1 MSSALAGTHDRRL
14 IVGAVI
20 VGLFAAMAVAPSL
33 FTRHEPARLNLEGR
47 LTAPSQVHWLGTD
60 GTGNDVYTR
69 IVYGARTTLGTVL
82 AVLTIASLIGV
93 GIGSVSGYVGGRLD
107 GLLMRTTDV
116 FLAFPPLILALA
128 TNAVLG
134 RGLRQTVFA
143 VAFLWWPAYARLVR
157 GQILSVRE
165 QEFVESARVIGASRF
180 RVIRHMLPNVLDPV
194 IVRISLDAGFVAL
207 TAASLSYLGLGAQP
221 PTPEWG
227 RMVAEG
233 QMFLLDQWWV
243 AAFPGFV
250 LFTLVV
256 GFNLIGEALG
266 DRLHQGSGA
275 AVPGIAKSP
284 QPSRSREGGGGTA
297 VGIGPRGN
305 ELKER

>member
-1 MSSALAGTHDRRL
+1 MRASTLEFAMGSALFRRQDGRLVAGIA
-14 IVGAVI
+14 IVGVF
-20 VGLFAAMAVAPSL
+20 VTMAVAPWL
-33 FTRHEPARLNLEGR
+33 FTSLDPAGLNLEAR
-47 LTAPSQVHWLGTD
+47 LTPPSAAHWLGTD
-60 GTGNDVYTR
+60 ATGNDVYTR
-69 IVYGARTTLGTVL
+69 IVYGSRTTLGTVI
-82 AVLTIASLIGV
+82 AVLAIASVFGIA
-93 GIGSVSGYVGGRLD
+93 IGSLSGYVGGWLD

-157 GQILSVRE
+157 GQILALRE
-165 QEFVESARVIGASRF
+165 QEFVESARVIGASRL
-180 RVIRHMLPNVLDPV
+180 RIIRHMLPNVIDPV
-194 IVRISLDAGFVAL
+194 IVRVSLDAGFVAL

-221 PTPEWG
+221 PMPEWG

-243 AAFPGFV
+243 AAFPGIV
-250 LFTLVV
+250 LFILVV

-266 DRLHQGSGA
+266 DRIGQPYRESRV
-275 AVPGIAKSP
+275 AVPGTAK
-284 QPSRSREGGGGTA
+284 EK
-297 VGIGPRGN
+297 N
-305 ELKER
+305 

>member
-1 MSSALAGTHDRRL
+1 MRASTLEFAMGSALFRRHDGRLVAGIA
-14 IVGAVI
+14 IVGVF
-20 VGLFAAMAVAPSL
+20 VTMAAAPWIFTSL
-33 FTRHEPARLNLEGR
+33 DPAGLNLEAR
-47 LTAPSQVHWLGTD
+47 LMPPSAAHWLGTD
-60 GTGNDVYTR
+60 ATGNDIYTR
-69 IVYGARTTLGTVL
+69 IVYGSRTTLGTVV
-82 AVLTIASLIGV
+82 AVLAIASLFGIA
-93 GIGSVSGYVGGRLD
+93 IGSLSGYVGGWLD

-157 GQILSVRE
+157 GQILALRE
-165 QEFVESARVIGASRF
+165 QEFVESARVIGASRL
-180 RVIRHMLPNVLDPV
+180 RIIRHMLPNVIDPV
-194 IVRISLDAGFVAL
+194 IVRVSLDAGFVAL

-243 AAFPGFV
+243 AAFPGIV
-250 LFTLVV
+250 LFVLVV

-266 DRLHQGSGA
+266 DRIGQPYRGSGIA
-275 AVPGIAKSP
+275 AT
-284 QPSRSREGGGGTA
+284 GTA
-297 VGIGPRGN
+297 
-305 ELKER
+305 KEKN

>member
-1 MSSALAGTHDRRL
+1 MHDRRL
-14 IVGAVI
+14 VAGIVI
-20 VGLFAAMAVAPSL
+20 VGLFATMAVAPGL
-33 FTRHEPARLNLEGR
+33 FTSQDPAVLNLEGR
-47 LTAPSQVHWLGTD
+47 LTPPSSIHWLGTD
-60 GTGNDVYTR
+60 TTGNDVYTR
-69 IVYGARTTLGTVL
+69 IVHGSRTTLSTVIAVL
-82 AVLTIASLIGV
+82 AIASLVGV
-93 GIGSVSGYVGGRLD
+93 AIGSVSGYVGGRLD

-134 RGLRQTVFA
+134 RGLHQTVFA

-157 GQILSVRE
+157 GQILAVRE
-165 QEFVESARVIGASRF
+165 REFVESARVIGASRF
-180 RVIRHMLPNVLDPV
+180 RIIRHMIPNVIDPV
-194 IVRISLDAGFVAL
+194 IVRVSLDAGFVAL

-243 AAFPGFV
+243 AAFPGIV
-250 LFTLVV
+250 LFILVV

-266 DRLHQGSGA
+266 DRLNQPYRGSGVAVTGA
-275 AVPGIAKSP
+275 A
-284 QPSRSREGGGGTA
+284 
-297 VGIGPRGN
+297 
-305 ELKER
+305 KEKK

>member
-1 MSSALAGTHDRRL
+1 MGSALFRRQDGRLVAGIA
-14 IVGAVI
+14 IVGVF
-20 VGLFAAMAVAPSL
+20 VTMAVAPWL
-33 FTRHEPARLNLEGR
+33 FTSLDPAGLNLEAR
-47 LTAPSQVHWLGTD
+47 LMPPSAAHWLGTD
-60 GTGNDVYTR
+60 ATGNDVYTR
-69 IVYGARTTLGTVL
+69 IVYGSRTTLGTVI
-82 AVLTIASLIGV
+82 AVLAIASLFGIA
-93 GIGSVSGYVGGRLD
+93 IGSLSGYAGGWLD

-157 GQILSVRE
+157 GQILALRE

-180 RVIRHMLPNVLDPV
+180 RIIRHMIPNVIDPV

-243 AAFPGFV
+243 AAFPGIV
-250 LFTLVV
+250 LFVLVV

-266 DRLHQGSGA
+266 DRIGQPYRGSGA
-275 AVPGIAKSP
+275 AVT
-284 QPSRSREGGGGTA
+284 GTA
-297 VGIGPRGN
+297 
-305 ELKER
+305 KEKN

>member
-1 MSSALAGTHDRRL
+1 MRASTLEFAMGSALFRRQDGRLVAGIA
-14 IVGAVI
+14 IVGVF
-20 VGLFAAMAVAPSL
+20 VTMAVAPWL
-33 FTRHEPARLNLEGR
+33 FTSLDPAGLNLEAR
-47 LTAPSQVHWLGTD
+47 LTPPSAAHWLGTD
-60 GTGNDVYTR
+60 ATGNDVYTR
-69 IVYGARTTLGTVL
+69 IVYGSRTTLGTVI
-82 AVLTIASLIGV
+82 AVLAIASLFGIA
-93 GIGSVSGYVGGRLD
+93 IGSLSGYVGGWLD

-157 GQILSVRE
+157 GQILALRE
-165 QEFVESARVIGASRF
+165 QEFVESARVIGASRL
-180 RVIRHMLPNVLDPV
+180 RIIRHMLPNVIDPV
-194 IVRISLDAGFVAL
+194 IVRVSLDAGFVAL

-233 QMFLLDQWWV
+233 QIFLLDQWWV
-243 AAFPGFV
+243 AAFPGIV
-250 LFTLVV
+250 LFVLVV

-266 DRLHQGSGA
+266 DRIGQPYRGSG
-275 AVPGIAKSP
+275 VTVT
-284 QPSRSREGGGGTA
+284 GTA
-297 VGIGPRGN
+297 
-305 ELKER
+305 KEKN

>member
-1 MSSALAGTHDRRL
+1 MSNALFRTHDRRL
-14 IVGAVI
+14 VVGIVI
-20 VGLFAAMAVAPSL
+20 VGFFAAMAVAPWL
-33 FTRHEPARLNLEGR
+33 FTSQDPAGLNLEGR
-47 LTAPSQVHWLGTD
+47 LTPPSSLHWLGTD
-60 GTGNDVYTR
+60 ATGNDVYTR
-69 IVYGARTTLGTVL
+69 IVYGSRTTLSTVIAVL
-82 AVLTIASLIGV
+82 AIASLVGV
-93 GIGSVSGYVGGRLD
+93 AIGSVSGYAGGWLD

-157 GQILSVRE
+157 GQILALRR
-165 QEFVESARVIGASRF
+165 QEFVESARVIGAGRF
-180 RVIRHMLPNVLDPV
+180 RIIRHMLPNVIDPV
-194 IVRISLDAGFVAL
+194 IVRVSLDAGFVAL

-221 PTPEWG
+221 PTAEWG

-243 AAFPGFV
+243 AAFPGIV
-250 LFTLVV
+250 LFILVV

-266 DRLHQGSGA
+266 DRLNKPNRGSGV
-275 AVPGIAKSP
+275 AVAGPAK
-284 QPSRSREGGGGTA
+284 E
-297 VGIGPRGN
+297 
-305 ELKER
+305 K

>member
-1 MSSALAGTHDRRL
+1 MRGSTREFAMGSALFRRQDGRLVAGIA
-14 IVGAVI
+14 IVGAFVT
-20 VGLFAAMAVAPSL
+20 MAVAPWL
-33 FTRHEPARLNLEGR
+33 FTSLDPAGLNLEAR
-47 LTAPSQVHWLGTD
+47 LMPPSAAHWLGTD
-60 GTGNDVYTR
+60 ATGNDVYTR
-69 IVYGARTTLGTVL
+69 IVYGSRTTLGTVI
-82 AVLTIASLIGV
+82 AVLAIASLFGIAIGCL
-93 GIGSVSGYVGGRLD
+93 SGYAGGWLD

-157 GQILSVRE
+157 GQILALRE
-165 QEFVESARVIGASRF
+165 QEFVESARVIGASRL
-180 RVIRHMLPNVLDPV
+180 RIIRHMLPNVIDPV
-194 IVRISLDAGFVAL
+194 IVRVSLDAGFVAL

-243 AAFPGFV
+243 SAFPGIV
-250 LFTLVV
+250 LFVLVV

-266 DRLHQGSGA
+266 DRINQPYRGSGVAVTGA
-275 AVPGIAKSP
+275 A
-284 QPSRSREGGGGTA
+284 
-297 VGIGPRGN
+297 
-305 ELKER
+305 KEKN

>member
-1 MSSALAGTHDRRL
+1 MSSALVRTRDRRL
-14 IVGAVI
+14 VVGAVI
-20 VGLFAAMAVAPSL
+20 VGLFAAMAVAPWL
-33 FTRHEPARLNLEGR
+33 FTRQDPAGLHLEGR
-47 LTAPSQVHWLGTD
+47 LAAPSPMHWLGTD
-60 GTGNDVYTR
+60 GIGNDVYAR
-69 IVYGARTTLGTVL
+69 IVYGARTTLGTVV
-82 AVLTIASLIGV
+82 AVLAIASLVGV

-134 RGLRQTVFA
+134 RGLRQTMFA

-157 GQILSVRE
+157 GQILSVRQ

-180 RVIRHMLPNVLDPV
+180 RIIVRHMLPNVLDPV
-194 IVRISLDAGFVAL
+194 IVRVSLDAGFVAL

-243 AAFPGFV
+243 ATFPGFV
-250 LFTLVV
+250 LFALVI

-266 DRLHQGSGA
+266 DRLHQGSRI
-275 AVPGIAKSP
+275 AVAGVA
-284 QPSRSREGGGGTA
+284 
-297 VGIGPRGN
+297 
-305 ELKER
+305 KER

>member
-1 MSSALAGTHDRRL
+1 MSNALFRTHDRRL
-14 IVGAVI
+14 VVGIVI
-20 VGLFAAMAVAPSL
+20 VGFFAAMAVAPWL
-33 FTRHEPARLNLEGR
+33 FTSQDPAGLNLEGR
-47 LTAPSQVHWLGTD
+47 LTPPSSLHWLGTD
-60 GTGNDVYTR
+60 ATGNDVYTR
-69 IVYGARTTLGTVL
+69 IVYGSRTTLSTVIAVL
-82 AVLTIASLIGV
+82 AIASLVGV
-93 GIGSVSGYVGGRLD
+93 AIGSVSGYAGGWLD

-157 GQILSVRE
+157 GQILALRR
-165 QEFVESARVIGASRF
+165 QEFVESARVIGAGRF
-180 RVIRHMLPNVLDPV
+180 RIIRHMLPNVIDPV
-194 IVRISLDAGFVAL
+194 IVRVSLDAGFVAL

-221 PTPEWG
+221 PTAEWG

-243 AAFPGFV
+243 AACPGIV
-250 LFTLVV
+250 LFILVV

-266 DRLHQGSGA
+266 DRLNKPNRGSGV
-275 AVPGIAKSP
+275 AVAGPAK
-284 QPSRSREGGGGTA
+284 E
-297 VGIGPRGN
+297 
-305 ELKER
+305 K

>member
-1 MSSALAGTHDRRL
+1 MRASTREFAMGSALFRRHDGRLVAG
-14 IVGAVI
+14 IVI
-20 VGLFAAMAVAPSL
+20 VGMFVTMAVAPWL
-33 FTRHEPARLNLEGR
+33 FTSLDPAGLNLEAR
-47 LTAPSQVHWLGTD
+47 LTPPSAAHWLGTD
-60 GTGNDVYTR
+60 ATGNDVYTR
-69 IVYGARTTLGTVL
+69 IVYGSRTTLGTVI
-82 AVLTIASLIGV
+82 AVLAIASVFGIA
-93 GIGSVSGYVGGRLD
+93 IGSLSGYVGGWLD

-157 GQILSVRE
+157 GQILALRE
-165 QEFVESARVIGASRF
+165 QEFVESARVIGASRL
-180 RVIRHMLPNVLDPV
+180 RIIRHMLPNVIDPV

-221 PTPEWG
+221 PMPEWG

-233 QMFLLDQWWV
+233 QIFLLDQWWV
-243 AAFPGFV
+243 AAFPGIV
-250 LFTLVV
+250 LFVLVV

-266 DRLHQGSGA
+266 DRIGQPYRESRV
-275 AVPGIAKSP
+275 AVPGTAK
-284 QPSRSREGGGGTA
+284 EK
-297 VGIGPRGN
+297 N
-305 ELKER
+305 

>member
-1 MSSALAGTHDRRL
+1 MHASTREFAMGRALLRRHDGRLVAGIA
-14 IVGAVI
+14 IVGIFVT
-20 VGLFAAMAVAPSL
+20 MAVAPWL
-33 FTRHEPARLNLEGR
+33 FTSLDPAGLNLQARLMP
-47 LTAPSQVHWLGTD
+47 PSAAHWLGTD
-60 GTGNDVYTR
+60 ATGNDVYTR
-69 IVYGARTTLGTVL
+69 IVYGSRTTLGTVI
-82 AVLTIASLIGV
+82 AVLAIASLFGIA
-93 GIGSVSGYVGGRLD
+93 IGSLSGYVGGWLD

-157 GQILSVRE
+157 GQILALRE
-165 QEFVESARVIGASRF
+165 QEFVESARVIGASRL
-180 RVIRHMLPNVLDPV
+180 RIIRHMLPNVIDPV
-194 IVRISLDAGFVAL
+194 IVRVSLDAGFVAL

-243 AAFPGFV
+243 AAFPGIV
-250 LFTLVV
+250 LFVLVV

-266 DRLHQGSGA
+266 DRINQPYRGSGVAVTGA
-275 AVPGIAKSP
+275 A
-284 QPSRSREGGGGTA
+284 
-297 VGIGPRGN
+297 
-305 ELKER
+305 KEKN

>member
-1 MSSALAGTHDRRL
+1 MRASTREFAMGSALFRGHDGRLVAGIA
-14 IVGAVI
+14 IVGI
-20 VGLFAAMAVAPSL
+20 FAAMAVAPWL
-33 FTRHEPARLNLEGR
+33 FTSLDPAGLHLEARL
-47 LTAPSQVHWLGTD
+47 TPPSAAHWFGTD
-60 GTGNDVYTR
+60 ATGNDVYTR
-69 IVYGARTTLGTVL
+69 VVYGSRTTLGTVI
-82 AVLTIASLIGV
+82 AVLAIASLFGIA
-93 GIGSVSGYVGGRLD
+93 IGSLSGYAGGWLD

-157 GQILSVRE
+157 GQIIALRE
-165 QEFVESARVIGASRF
+165 REFVESARVIGASRF
-180 RVIRHMLPNVLDPV
+180 RIIRHMLPNVIDPV
-194 IVRISLDAGFVAL
+194 IVRVSLDAGFVAL

-243 AAFPGFV
+243 AAFPGIV
-250 LFTLVV
+250 LFILVV

-266 DRLHQGSGA
+266 DRIGQPYRGSGIA
-275 AVPGIAKSP
+275 AT
-284 QPSRSREGGGGTA
+284 GTA
-297 VGIGPRGN
+297 
-305 ELKER
+305 KEKN

>member
-1 MSSALAGTHDRRL
+1 MRASTREFAMGRALLRRHDGRLVAGIA
-14 IVGAVI
+14 IVGIFVT
-20 VGLFAAMAVAPSL
+20 MAVAPWL
-33 FTRHEPARLNLEGR
+33 FTSLDPAGLNLQARLMP
-47 LTAPSQVHWLGTD
+47 PSAAHWLGTD
-60 GTGNDVYTR
+60 ATGNDVYTR
-69 IVYGARTTLGTVL
+69 IVYGSRTTLGTVI
-82 AVLTIASLIGV
+82 AVLAIASLFGIA
-93 GIGSVSGYVGGRLD
+93 IGSLSGYVGGWLD

-157 GQILSVRE
+157 GQILALRE
-165 QEFVESARVIGASRF
+165 QEFVESARVIGASRL
-180 RVIRHMLPNVLDPV
+180 RIIRHMLPNVIDPV
-194 IVRISLDAGFVAL
+194 IVRVSLDAGFVAL

-243 AAFPGFV
+243 AAFPGIV
-250 LFTLVV
+250 LFVLVV

-266 DRLHQGSGA
+266 DRINQPYRGSGV
-275 AVPGIAKSP
+275 AVT
-284 QPSRSREGGGGTA
+284 GTA
-297 VGIGPRGN
+297 
-305 ELKER
+305 KEKN

>member
-1 MSSALAGTHDRRL
+1 MRGSTREFAMGSALFRRQDGRLVAG
-14 IVGAVI
+14 IVI
-20 VGLFAAMAVAPSL
+20 VGMFVTMAVAPWL
-33 FTRHEPARLNLEGR
+33 FTSLDPAGLNLEAR
-47 LTAPSQVHWLGTD
+47 LTPPSAAHWLGTD
-60 GTGNDVYTR
+60 ATGNDIYTR
-69 IVYGARTTLGTVL
+69 IVYGSRTTLGTVI
-82 AVLTIASLIGV
+82 AVLAIASLFGIAV
-93 GIGSVSGYVGGRLD
+93 GSLSGYAGGWLD

-157 GQILSVRE
+157 GQILALRE
-165 QEFVESARVIGASRF
+165 QEFVESARVIGASRL
-180 RVIRHMLPNVLDPV
+180 RIIRHMLPNVIDPV
-194 IVRISLDAGFVAL
+194 IVRVSLDAGFVAL

-243 AAFPGFV
+243 AAFPGIV
-250 LFTLVV
+250 LFVLVV

-266 DRLHQGSGA
+266 DRIGQPYRGSGA
-275 AVPGIAKSP
+275 AVT
-284 QPSRSREGGGGTA
+284 GTA
-297 VGIGPRGN
+297 
-305 ELKER
+305 KENK